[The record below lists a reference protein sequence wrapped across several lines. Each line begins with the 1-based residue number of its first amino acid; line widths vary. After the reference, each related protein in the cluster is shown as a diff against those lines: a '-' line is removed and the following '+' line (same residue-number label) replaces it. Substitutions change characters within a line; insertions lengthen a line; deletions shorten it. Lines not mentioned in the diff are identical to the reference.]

1 MTGYD
6 NWEVDDDEEEEEEE
20 AESRKQ
26 EIIDNFDSLD
36 ANVLNGSHFEEGS
49 NNNRKDSPDGL
60 EETEPEVPDHL
71 RGDVLY
77 SRSYHSGGGS
87 TLVTASAKDLE
98 TDQDSQSSGRG
109 SGSRLG
115 SAYDK
120 NKYGSINRNLSALFP
135 AGMPPVEKLN
145 NPLAASRLTLH
156 GYEDVSI
163 PRTEL

>member
-26 EIIDNFDSLD
+26 EIVDNFDSLD
-36 ANVLNGSHFEEGS
+36 ANVLNGTQFEEGS
-49 NNNRKDSPDGL
+49 NNNRKASDGFD
-60 EETEPEVPDHL
+60 EPEPEVPDHL

-87 TLVTASAKDLE
+87 TLVMASAKDLE
-98 TDQDSQSSGRG
+98 TDSQSSGRG
-109 SGSRLG
+109 SGSRVG

-145 NPLAASRLTLH
+145 NPLASSRLTLH

>member
-6 NWEVDDDEEEEEEE
+6 NWEVDDDEEGEEEE
-20 AESRKQ
+20 AESSKQ
-26 EIIDNFDSLD
+26 EIMDNFDSLD
-36 ANVLNGSHFEEGS
+36 ANVLNGTQFEERE
-49 NNNRKDSPDGL
+49 NNNRKDSSDGFDDA
-60 EETEPEVPDHL
+60 ESEVPDHL

-87 TLVTASAKDLE
+87 TLVMASAKDLE

-109 SGSRLG
+109 SGSRVG

-145 NPLAASRLTLH
+145 NPLASSRLTLH